1 MGLDQY
7 LIKKTYI
14 RKYPEEDKLEI
25 VIKKNGRI
33 YDKINVNKIT
43 YIIENV
49 ITWRKFNAL
58 HGWFVFNNQH
68 DVDDCGTYDVSLKL
82 LSELLDTLIKVRDDN
97 DLASELLPTVEGFF
111 FGGTEYDES
120 YYEDVNDTIEQ
131 LQDAIKNR
139 DEDTDSYFQ
148 YSSTW

>member
-1 MGLDQY
+1 MGLDHF
-7 LIKKTYI
+7 LTKKTYI
-14 RKYPEEDKLEI
+14 QKYPVEDKLEI
-25 VIKKNGRI
+25 VIKKNDEI
-33 YDKINVNKIT
+33 YNKINVNKIT

-58 HGWFVFNNQH
+58 HGWFVENNQN
-68 DVDDCGTYDVSLKL
+68 DVDDCGTYDVSLRL

-120 YYEDVNDTIEQ
+120 YFEDVNDTIEQ
-131 LQDAIKNR
+131 LQEAIKNH
-139 DEDTDSYFQ
+139 DEDSYFQ
-148 YSSTW
+148 YSSSW